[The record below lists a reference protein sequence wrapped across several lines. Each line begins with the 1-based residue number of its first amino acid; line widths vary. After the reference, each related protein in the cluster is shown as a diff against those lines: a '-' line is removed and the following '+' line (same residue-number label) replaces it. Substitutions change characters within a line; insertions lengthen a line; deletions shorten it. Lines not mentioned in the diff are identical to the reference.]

1 VDTKTS
7 ATDPVSDADREAEAA
22 IVRLLEAERPDDALL
37 AEEGDTA
44 TGATGRRWVIDPLD
58 GTVNFLY
65 GNPQWCVSVAVE
77 DAAGGLAA
85 VVYDPLREELF
96 RAARGGRCELNGR
109 AVRVRE
115 PESLAA
121 ALLATGFSYRAEL
134 RAAQAE
140 VVSRVLPR
148 ARDVRR
154 AGSAALDLA
163 WLAAGRVDGY
173 WETGLNPWD
182 WAAGTLLVTEAGG
195 AVERISEEPPGL
207 AAAGPRL
214 LTELVGLVGGAA

>member
-1 VDTKTS
+1 
-7 ATDPVSDADREAEAA
+7 VSDADREAEAA
-22 IVRLLEAERPDDALL
+22 IVGLLEAERPDDALL

-44 TGATGRRWVIDPLD
+44 GGATGRRWVIDPLD

-77 DAAGGLAA
+77 DVSGGLAA

-96 RAARGGRCELNGR
+96 RAVRGGGCELNGR

-115 PESLAA
+115 PESLAS

-134 RAAQAE
+134 RTAQAE
-140 VVSRVLPR
+140 VVGRVLPR

-163 WLAAGRVDGY
+163 WLAAGRLDGY